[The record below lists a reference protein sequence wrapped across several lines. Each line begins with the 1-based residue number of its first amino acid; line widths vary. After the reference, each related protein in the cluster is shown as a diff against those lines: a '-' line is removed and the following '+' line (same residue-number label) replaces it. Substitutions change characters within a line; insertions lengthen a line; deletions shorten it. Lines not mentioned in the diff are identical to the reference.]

1 MFKNFFNI
9 SNQLKSVAENFLV
22 KNELLTESNA
32 QGLAKMMAHVATTV
46 SQCSDKYLVDSRR
59 YNYTTPKSFLEQI
72 NLYKTILSKKHSELR
87 GKIERLENGLEKLR
101 STSNQVDELK
111 SKLAAQEIELAQKT
125 KDANELIAVVG
136 AETEKVTFEKN
147 KANIEEEKV
156 KNIFLNKKLKPMI
169 IFFLSP

>member
-1 MFKNFFNI
+1 
-9 SNQLKSVAENFLV
+9 
-22 KNELLTESNA
+22 
-32 QGLAKMMAHVATTV
+32 MMAHVATTV